1 MILVTT
7 GSSGPFEDLIRV
19 VDNAVFKKEINE
31 QVICQIGNGDYVPKN
46 CEHFKFKESIDSL
59 IDEADLVIT
68 HGGTGTV
75 TDLIRRKKRFI
86 AVANTQLADNHQVEF
101 LSKIASICN
110 IVWTD
115 NLNEIVSLIKSTEKL
130 EPPVLQTPSLID
142 DLRTYLKG

>member
-46 CEHFKFKESIDSL
+46 CKHFKFKESIDSL

-110 IVWTD
+110 ITWTD

>member
-110 IVWTD
+110 ITWTD